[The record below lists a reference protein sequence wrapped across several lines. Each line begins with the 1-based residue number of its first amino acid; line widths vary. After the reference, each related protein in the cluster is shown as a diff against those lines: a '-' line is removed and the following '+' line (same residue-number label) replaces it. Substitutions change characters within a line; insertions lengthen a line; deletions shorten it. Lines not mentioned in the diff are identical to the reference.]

1 MAEIPLCEHRHVE
14 LGRLYCDLA
23 TRRGERATNETFNRT
38 CELCKVASV
47 RAAHPCAHL
56 DVGIDLTEHRDR
68 STLDAY
74 HLACRVTKV
83 DVEDADGCTP
93 ECPHFEPIEEEKR
106 EHYEATAERQ
116 RDRATADE
124 AARRVTVRRQH
135 DL

>member
-1 MAEIPLCEHRHVE
+1 MPDVPMCEHRRVE

-38 CELCKVASV
+38 CEMCRVVSV

-56 DVGIDLTEHRDR
+56 DVGVDLTEHRER

-74 HLACRVTKV
+74 HLACRVTRL
-83 DVEDADGCTP
+83 DVGDAEACTP
-93 ECPHFEPIEEEKR
+93 ECQYFEPIAEDKR
-106 EHYEATAERQ
+106 EEYEAAAAQRERAAQ
-116 RDRATADE
+116 AE
-124 AARRVTVRRQH
+124 AAQRTGRRA